1 MEEIKLTITEE
12 DKEAYKFLKQFK
24 DEATMKQMLDNAAEL
39 FNNACTVDGEEG
51 FFEPEVYRDNKLVK
65 MDKEKLLKL
74 REEYLN
80 NLLVY
85 AQDFH
90 PDETECGVVRSSKD
104 IYWFVDEGANLGYI
118 TIYANYIKMIDEVLK
133 DK

>member
-1 MEEIKLTITEE
+1 MEIKLTINEQ
-12 DKEAYKFLKQFK
+12 DKELYNFLTKFK
-24 DEATMKQMLDNAAEL
+24 DEKVMKEMLNKAAEL
-39 FNNACTVDGEEG
+39 FDCACTVDGEEG
-51 FFEPEVYRDNKLVK
+51 FFEPEIYRDNKLVK
-65 MDKEKLLKL
+65 MDKETLLKM

-80 NLLVY
+80 NILLY

-90 PDETECGVVRSSKD
+90 PDQFECGIVREPKD

-133 DK
+133 NK